1 AFCVF
6 LTLVLSIDRLYA
18 IKKPIKSKVFF
29 TYRFPK
35 RIALSGYL
43 FILFIKSPEIFLS
56 QRHYGVLEQNFNN
69 FSQNLRPNLSKSDF
83 LVDIVTGSDDKYE
96 TSTIEINFEQVA
108 TPSCNSK
115 NWFQSSDRNG
125 TDSPTSHLVY
135 IIYCNII
142 IPLVFNIMPALVIL
156 ILNLTLW
163 FFMRQYTKIITR
175 GPSEISKG
183 FLTNYHISRSSRR
196 AITTTQKSH
205 YFTIIILGFW
215 LLLTNIPYYTF
226 FTYYWAHN
234 LRLIQDTTRVHLT
247 IQAISSAFFNSNH
260 CINIIIY
267 MVFNRDFRLSAIKI
281 LFNIFNLNPIIK
293 LNPMYFKV
301 STPQS
306 SVRVLN
312 SNMRLKSLPKEQNFT
327 VTIDDY
333 DDIKSLNE
341 KSVKL
346 KSNLVKNSLNEG
358 ATSYSTLNLNAQAN
372 NKLLIT
378 SKGIKF
384 FKLKKKK

>member
-83 LVDIVTGSDDKYE
+83 LVDIVSGSDDKYE

-205 YFTIIILGFW
+205 YF
-215 LLLTNIPYYTF
+215 
-226 FTYYWAHN
+226 
-234 LRLIQDTTRVHLT
+234 
-247 IQAISSAFFNSNH
+247 
-260 CINIIIY
+260 
-267 MVFNRDFRLSAIKI
+267 
-281 LFNIFNLNPIIK
+281 
-293 LNPMYFKV
+293 
-301 STPQS
+301 
-306 SVRVLN
+306 
-312 SNMRLKSLPKEQNFT
+312 
-327 VTIDDY
+327 
-333 DDIKSLNE
+333 
-341 KSVKL
+341 
-346 KSNLVKNSLNEG
+346 
-358 ATSYSTLNLNAQAN
+358 
-372 NKLLIT
+372 
-378 SKGIKF
+378 
-384 FKLKKKK
+384 